1 MKRILPILFGLL
13 TCFSAHAV
21 SRHYRND
28 SIRSMRDSLQR
39 YDPDV
44 LKTKAIGRY
53 DRGIINY
60 RFIPKGHKLFGVT
73 ASYANSVSD
82 NSNML
87 LLLTD
92 LDYSFKSMRVNP
104 FAGYFVRDNIMI
116 GVKFGYN
123 NQQIRIDNS
132 ALNVEDLDFSLAN
145 IALSQRI
152 YSSALFHRSYVGLD
166 RGRRFGVFNETSLG
180 LTTGDA
186 TFSRLEDGR
195 PKVTDTS
202 ITQIELGISPG
213 LAVFIMQNVSAEV
226 SFGLIGFNYR
236 HESQTV
242 NNEKAGSFSSSGAN
256 FKINLLNIN
265 IGITVCL

>member
-13 TCFSAHAV
+13 TFFSAQAI
-21 SRHYRND
+21 SRDYRND
-28 SIRSMRDSLQR
+28 SIRHVRDSLQR
-39 YDPDV
+39 FDPDV
-44 LKTKAIGRY
+44 LITKPIGRY
-53 DRGIINY
+53 DRGIINF
-60 RFIPKGHKLFGVT
+60 RFIPKGSKLFGVT
-73 ASYANSVSD
+73 ASYSNSVSD

-87 LLLTD
+87 LVLTD

-104 FAGYFVRDNIMI
+104 FAGYFIRDNMMI

-123 NQQIRIDNS
+123 NQHARIDNS

-145 IALSQRI
+145 VAFSQRV

-166 RGRRFGVFNETSLG
+166 RGRRFGLFNETSLG
-180 LTTGDA
+180 IKTGDA
-186 TFSRLEDGR
+186 TFSRLQEGE
-195 PKVTDTS
+195 PKVTESS
-202 ITQIELGISPG
+202 ITQLELGISPG
-213 LAVFIMQNVSAEV
+213 IAVFIMQNISAEV